1 MEKFTF
7 FFTKFKIKDFSV
19 RTQLLPP
26 PHSLPNMSGR
36 FYAKNEAD
44 WTAGKKGPQP
54 FHLIG
59 QIMENKSVCTVMT
72 QMRNEPLS
80 FIKILLLLRTLSK

>member
-59 QIMENKSVCTVMT
+59 RIVENKSVCGG
-72 QMRNEPLS
+72 NEFLNVVK
-80 FIKILLLLRTLSK
+80 FC

>member
-1 MEKFTF
+1 MENFTF

-59 QIMENKSVCTVMT
+59 QIMENKSVCSHAQIGPEGPEKGKLWWVVVVV
-72 QMRNEPLS
+72 
-80 FIKILLLLRTLSK
+80 

>member
-54 FHLIG
+54 FHLIR
-59 QIMENKSVCTVMT
+59 QIMENKSVCVVIIASQNQT
-72 QMRNEPLS
+72 
-80 FIKILLLLRTLSK
+80 FILF

>member
-7 FFTKFKIKDFSV
+7 FFTKFKIKDFSE

-59 QIMENKSVCTVMT
+59 QIMENKSVWLV
-72 QMRNEPLS
+72 QISRNIGNV
-80 FIKILLLLRTLSK
+80 F